1 MKICLIRP
9 PRFMVLSAIALR
21 PAAPLGLAFIAGSLR
36 TAGHEVYLID
46 GIGDAPDQIVQL
58 NESYVLNGLSHEQIV
73 ERILPDTDAI
83 GFSCMFSMNW
93 IQDRALIDKVG
104 QRYPDTLLFAGGE
117 HINAAAEFSL
127 KQARHL
133 DICVLGEGEET
144 AVEVIKAFETD
155 QDYSVVSGI
164 AYRNSDGNLAVN
176 TKRTRIREIE
186 NIPQPAWDL
195 FPLESYHENKM
206 VFGVVKSRTL
216 PLLASRGC
224 PYTCTFCSSPGMWG
238 TKYSIRSP
246 KHVADEIEYFHT
258 KYGIDNFD
266 FFDLTAVI
274 KKGWVIEFSQE
285 ILGRGLNITWQLPA
299 GTRSEAIDAEC
310 AKHLYISGCRHISY
324 APESGSNEILRKIK
338 KKISLDKML
347 TSMRY
352 AYQEKLHIKL
362 NMIFGFP
369 DETHKDVWL
378 TMWFLV
384 KCSWIGV
391 HEIGPSSFQPYPGS
405 ELFDR
410 LVKEG
415 KLNME
420 DDNYFYEMVKT
431 DDFFQN
437 SFYNDHMSIRW
448 LQFYQV
454 LAIIIF
460 YASNFL
466 FRPIRFFELVKG
478 LVTKN
483 YNSKLEMAI
492 GELLSRGKFRYK
504 QFQNA
509 SVQ

>member
-9 PRFMVLSAIALR
+9 PRFMVLTAIALR
-21 PAAPLGLAFIAGSLR
+21 PAAPLGLAFVAASLR
-36 TAGHEVYLID
+36 AEGHEVYIID

-58 NESYVLNGLSHEQIV
+58 NDDYVLNGLSHEEINQ
-73 ERILPDTDAI
+73 RILPGTQAI
-83 GFSCMFSMNW
+83 GLSCMFSMNW
-93 IQDRALIDKVG
+93 IQDRALIDIVG
-104 QRYPDTLLFAGGE
+104 ASHPDILIFAGGE
-117 HINAAAEFSL
+117 HINAAADFSL
-127 KQARHL
+127 RQTKYL
-133 DICVLGEGEET
+133 KVCVLGEGEET
-144 AVEVIKAFETD
+144 AVELIKAYESGG
-155 QDYSVVSGI
+155 DYSQLDGV
-164 AYRNSDGNLAVN
+164 AYRNENGETIINK
-176 TKRTRIREIE
+176 KRGRIRTIE
-186 NIPQPAWDL
+186 NIPKPAWDL
-195 FPLESYHENKM
+195 FPLSAYHDNQM

-224 PYTCTFCSSPGMWG
+224 PYTCTFCSSPDMWG
-238 TKYSIRSP
+238 TKYTIRSP
-246 KHVADEIEYFHT
+246 KDVADEIEHFHK

-274 KKGWVIEFSQE
+274 KKGWVIDFSRE
-285 ILGRGLNITWQLPA
+285 ILSRNLNITWQLPA

-310 AKHLYISGCRHISY
+310 ARHLYISGCRHISY

-338 KKISLDKML
+338 KKVSLDKMMV
-347 TSMRY
+347 SMKY
-352 AYQEKLHIKL
+352 AYKEKLHIKL

-415 KLNME
+415 KVSM
-420 DDNYFYEMVKT
+420 DNDQYFYEMVKT

-437 SFYNDHMSIRW
+437 SFYNENMSIRW

-454 LAIIIF
+454 LSIIIF
-460 YASNFL
+460 YSSNFL
-466 FRPIRFFELVKG
+466 FRPSRFFSLIKG
-478 LVTKN
+478 LVTKD

>member
-1 MKICLIRP
+1 
-9 PRFMVLSAIALR
+9 MVLSAIALR
-21 PAAPLGLAFIAGSLR
+21 PAAPLGLAFVAASLR
-36 TAGHEVYLID
+36 EAGHEVYIID
-46 GIGDAPDQIVQL
+46 GIGDAPEQIVAL
-58 NESYVLNGLSHEQIV
+58 NENYVLNGLSHQQIADRV
-73 ERILPDTDAI
+73 LPGTSAI

-93 IQDRALIDKVG
+93 IQDRALIDLIG
-104 QRYPDTLLFAGGE
+104 DLYPNTLLFAGGE
-117 HINAAAEFSL
+117 HITAAAPFSL
-127 KQARHL
+127 KQAEHL
-133 DICVLGEGEET
+133 KICVLGEGEET
-144 AVEVIKAFETD
+144 AVEMIKAYE
-155 QDYSVVSGI
+155 QGGDYSAVNGI
-164 AYRNSDGNLAVN
+164 AYKNADGSIAVN
-176 TKRTRIREIE
+176 SKRGRIREIE
-186 NIPQPAWDL
+186 KIARPAWDL
-195 FPLESYHENKM
+195 FPLESYHEKQM

-238 TKYSIRSP
+238 TKYTIRSP
-246 KHVADEIEYFHT
+246 KDVADEIEFFH
-258 KYGIDNFD
+258 KQYAIDNFD

-274 KKGWVIEFSQE
+274 KKGWVIEFSRE
-285 ILGRGLNITWQLPA
+285 ILSRGLNITWQLPA

-310 AKHLYISGCRHISY
+310 AHHLYISGCRHISY
-324 APESGSNEILRKIK
+324 APESGSNEILTKIK
-338 KKISLDKML
+338 KKISLEKML
-347 TSMRY
+347 KSMRY

-410 LVKEG
+410 LVAEG
-415 KLNME
+415 KLSM
-420 DDNYFYEMVKT
+420 DDDKYFYEMVKT

-454 LAIIIF
+454 LAIVIF

-466 FRPIRFFELVKG
+466 FRPVRFYELVKG